1 MHITVNGRCFLASV
15 VTLWCLAA
23 VAERCE
29 WKAKSWA
36 KFGDAANWTGGKVPA
51 EADSV
56 KPGPMLFDLGGGKVT
71 VRDMKPGG
79 WEDLYDF
86 GVSNGTLTVKDYTSR
101 SNRVRVERGGTL
113 VFAKS
118 GQWAGGEGMGNDRW
132 ETVSVRDGGRMELMG
147 AFKPWHANIDVAP
160 GGTFVLAPTSARFG
174 DSFFPSAVTN
184 RGALVIPKDVKWL
197 ASGLAGS
204 RFAIVQKSG
213 TLKIGGAMW
222 GFENDSQDHYGKLS
236 IAIEGGRIEATGHV
250 AFMDFDSCTIA
261 SGANVVLHV
270 ADGGSFDLSPFKI
283 GKGAK
288 IVKRGGGIVVVGGG
302 APPAGLV
309 VEEGGT
315 SYVSFVT
322 KKPEAPAFSI
332 PDRRKCPYEPKTPI
346 LEKSKNGLVNGL
358 EPGFRGRNAGLIRI
372 DGANAIGDESA
383 KRWTATAWRN
393 ESVHGQFVVWAKDGA
408 RRLRASVS
416 PLVATEGKALP
427 ASAVSTR
434 FVRYVVGHAMYNGVV
449 TQPERLFGDCLDDA
463 EQLDLPPLGYRPVW
477 LTVKVPADTAPGT
490 YRGKLMLRANAADK
504 LEFPL
509 ELTVRNR
516 ILPPPS
522 QWATFI
528 DLWQH
533 PWAVARYHCVKPFSK
548 LHYELMGMYLREL
561 ASLGQ
566 KVITATVVHHP
577 WGHGNNY
584 EGFGSMVEVTRRRDG
599 SWSYDYSAFDEY
611 VAFAKKCGIGPQI
624 HCYTLAGFKT
634 AFTDEATG
642 ERLVSLRGEDER
654 KDYWT
659 RFLKDFEAHVKA
671 KGWLGDV
678 YLALDESSPE
688 ALRAAERLLRAAAPG
703 LKLAMAGE
711 RNPSEYAGVAID
723 NFSLYIGHV
732 SPKFL
737 EEVKARRAK
746 GLTTSYYICCGPGRP
761 NTFLR
766 SPLCESA
773 WQGIYTAATGIDGLL
788 RWAAFTWPRDPLFDG
803 SFIHWTPGDTY
814 LLYPGP
820 RSSTRWEMLR
830 DGLEL
835 AEKIRILRAEGK
847 STAALEHLL
856 DPSSFGAS
864 AEFFDER
871 TSAVFAAV
879 DAME

>member
-1 MHITVNGRCFLASV
+1 MYLTVNGRGILASV
-15 VTLWCLAA
+15 AA
-23 VAERCE
+23 LCCIAAFAEVRE
-29 WKAKSWA
+29 WKAGGWA
-36 KFGDAANWTGGKVPA
+36 KFGDGANWVGGKVPSA
-51 EADSV
+51 ADAV
-56 KPGPMLFDLGGGKVT
+56 RPGPMLFDLGGGKAS
-71 VRDMKPGG
+71 VREMKPNG

-86 GVSNGTLTVKDYTSR
+86 GVSNGTLAVRDYTSR
-101 SNRVRVERGGTL
+101 SNRVRVERGGAL
-113 VFAKS
+113 VFERS
-118 GQWAGGEGMGNDRW
+118 GSWAGGEGMGNDRW
-132 ETVSVRDGGRMELMG
+132 ERVSVRDGGRMEILG
-147 AFKPWHANIDVAP
+147 AFNPWHADIEVAP

-174 DSFFPSAVTN
+174 GSFFPSSITN
-184 RGALVIPKDVKWL
+184 RGTLLIPKGIRWL
-197 ASGLAGS
+197 ASGRAGCS
-204 RFAIVQKSG
+204 FSIAQKSG
-213 TLKIGGAMW
+213 TLKIGGAVW
-222 GFENDSQDHYGKLS
+222 GFENDSQEHGGKLAV
-236 IAIEGGRIEATGHV
+236 IIEGGRIEATGHV
-250 AFMDFDSCTIA
+250 AFMDFDSCAIA
-261 SGANVVLHV
+261 PGANVALHV

-288 IVKRGGGIVVVGGG
+288 IVKRGGGIVVIGGG

-322 KKPEAPAFSI
+322 KKAEAPPFSI
-332 PDRRKCPYEPKTPI
+332 PDRRKCPYEPKTPQ
-346 LEKSKNGLVNGL
+346 LEKAKDGSVPGL
-358 EPGFRGRNAGLIRI
+358 EPGFRGRNAGLVRI
-372 DGANAIGDESA
+372 DGSNAIGDESA
-383 KRWTATAWRN
+383 KRWKATAWRN
-393 ESVHGQFVVWAKDGA
+393 ESVHGQFVAWAKDGA

-416 PLVATEGKALP
+416 PLATADGRRLP

-434 FVRYVVGHAMYNGVV
+434 FVRYVVGHALHNGVV

-463 EQLDLPPLGYRPVW
+463 DQLDLPPLGYRPVW
-477 LTVKVPADTAPGT
+477 LTVKVPANAAPGT
-490 YRGKLMLRANAADK
+490 YRGTLTLRANAADR

-509 ELTVRNR
+509 ELTVRSR
-516 ILPPPS
+516 ILPPPAE
-522 QWATFI
+522 WRTFL

-561 ASLGQ
+561 ATLGQ

-584 EGFGSMVEVTRRRDG
+584 EGFGSMVEAVRRRDG
-599 SWSYDYSAFDEY
+599 SWAYDYSVFDEY
-611 VAFAKKCGIGPQI
+611 VAFAKRCGLGPQI

-634 AFTDEATG
+634 SFTDEATG
-642 ERLVSLRGEDER
+642 ERLLSLRGDAER
-654 KDYWT
+654 RDYWT
-659 RFLKDFEAHVKA
+659 GFLKDFEAHVKA

-737 EEVKARRAK
+737 QEVRARRAK

-773 WQGIYTAATGIDGLL
+773 WQGVYTAATGIDGLL

-830 DGLEL
+830 EGLEL
-835 AEKIRILRAEGK
+835 AEKIRILREEGK
-847 STAALEHLL
+847 STPELERLL
-856 DPSSFGAS
+856 DPAGFKDTT
-864 AEFFDER
+864 EFYAER
-871 TSAVFAAV
+871 TSAVFAVV
-879 DAME
+879 DAIE